1 MRIHVLGGFLGS
13 GKTTILMRLAAS
25 YVADGKKVSILVN
38 EAGDI
43 GVDGATIRGDGYNT
57 TELPDGCICCS
68 LTTTLQEAIVNINN
82 DLQPDVIIIEPTG
95 LAIPSK
101 VEEAIDGVKDLDKK
115 MDVIG
120 IVDAHRFGI
129 FADKK
134 PTFITEQI
142 RGSDL
147 ILMNKIDVATQE
159 QQDFVRNWISENIG
173 RTDVMCVSAKTG
185 QGMEEALEAIRN
197 G

>member
-13 GKTTILMRLAAS
+13 GKTTILMKLASS
-25 YVADGKKVSILVN
+25 YAKEGKKVSIIVN

-43 GVDGATIRGDGYNT
+43 GVDGATIKGDGFNT

-68 LTTTLQEAIVNINN
+68 LTVSLQEAIVNIV
-82 DLQPDVIIIEPTG
+82 DQLHPDVIIIEPTG
-95 LAIPSK
+95 LAIPSRI
-101 VEEAIDGVKDLDKK
+101 VEAIEGVKDLDKD
-115 MDVIG
+115 MDIIG

-147 ILMNKIDVATQE
+147 ILMNKIDVATPE
-159 QQDFVRNWISENIG
+159 QQESVRRWIADNIG
-173 RTDVMCVSAKTG
+173 RSDIIGVSAKTG
-185 QGMEEALEAIRN
+185 EGMEQALEAIRN
-197 G
+197 D

>member
-68 LTTTLQEAIVNINN
+68 LTTTLQEAIVNINK

>member
-159 QQDFVRNWISENIG
+159 QQDFVQNWISENIG

>member
-13 GKTTILMRLAAS
+13 GKTTILMRLAAT